1 MYEVVVG
8 IDFGTSGTGYAYSFK
23 DPQNINLGKF
33 KGQNIDIKV
42 PTEIILDSKLDNVK
56 AFGTECSSYKLT
68 NDDLYFKKIKMNLYH
83 NKNYI
88 HPENKSD
95 TCLLVDV
102 VAKIFEYI
110 KKVAIDSIHENRPN
124 INEDQIKWIVT
135 VPSIWDLPQK
145 GIMMVACERAGL
157 FNKNTDRGN
166 FLALEPEAASLYCS
180 YDNSIDKNYLITG
193 KTYIVC
199 DLGGGTGDL
208 VTHYRLSEASV
219 IEKYKPTGGPYG
231 SEEIDHEFLTQVI
244 KEIFGFDNFISLKDK
259 LNQTKLA
266 KLESSWDEI
275 SLYHEWNEF
284 EEKIKNQKRITYAI
298 KDSSFSLSCQIFS
311 DFENGAKL
319 KDLVNK
325 FNKSCKEGWK
335 VDIKNEKFWILE
347 FPNKIIFDLIEDHA
361 KKIGAQI
368 SEICYQVKD
377 IESILYVGGY
387 CANEVLIDLL
397 KKNFPNLVHLKPSCP
412 ERAVIQGAVIFGIN
426 PFVIGSRKARYT
438 IGFNCDDPWD
448 EKIHGSV
455 IENKYYDNNYHCHK
469 CRNSFHTFIKKGDD
483 LIQKNFIEQSFITMN
498 SRVVVLKF
506 FMSHKENPVL
516 TTEDGV
522 ELIGNEQL
530 DLGRDYPLEE
540 RNFILRINF
549 GGTYAVASCL
559 HEKSMREFKFP
570 LYFNKISNQK

>member
-95 TCLLVDV
+95 TYLLVDV
-102 VAKIFEYI
+102 VAKLFEYI
-110 KKVAIDSIHENRPN
+110 KKVTIDSIHENRPN

-157 FNKNTDRGN
+157 FNNNTDRGN

-266 KLESSWDEI
+266 KFESSWDEI
-275 SLYHEWNEF
+275 SLYHEWTEF

-311 DFENGAKL
+311 DFENGANL

-368 SEICYQVKD
+368 SEICSQVKD

-397 KKNFPNLVHLKPSCP
+397 KKNFPYLVHLKPSCP

-426 PFVIGSRKARYT
+426 PFVIGSRKAMYT
-438 IGFNCDDPWD
+438 IGFNCDDLWD

-455 IENKYYDNNYHCHK
+455 IENKYYDNNYHIHK

-483 LIQKNFIEQSFITMN
+483 LIQNNFIEQSFITMN

-506 FMSHKENPVL
+506 FMSQKENPVL
-516 TTEDGV
+516 FTEDGV

-540 RNFILRINF
+540 RNFKLRINF